1 MTESRFSF
9 GPVPSSSSP
18 YTFNSVSFT
27 ATNGRKV
34 YTSWRIRRQ
43 RFSTARGFSSTDQSN
58 TNSYE
63 INAESGHGAER
74 TDEIVSNLQTST
86 MEAEIAGKESNNT
99 AEEGALAPSYIKQE
113 EESREANQEPAITS
127 SLVVIS
133 RILKGIPQNPHF
145 YQLRNH
151 SELARKSMICSWDK
165 IFEETVEQSR
175 SLQANGFWVRARE
188 LWKTMGEL
196 QTMGYNVIPLRRRLI
211 ELSNVMTELKLSK
224 SDIKG
229 LKIKAEN
236 HRAKKSR
243 LEFVI
248 LSWQKMI
255 KREQEGMERVLT
267 QVIAKEKE
275 LPKFDEAFAK
285 LALEPL

>member
-1 MTESRFSF
+1 
-9 GPVPSSSSP
+9 
-18 YTFNSVSFT
+18 
-27 ATNGRKV
+27 
-34 YTSWRIRRQ
+34 
-43 RFSTARGFSSTDQSN
+43 
-58 TNSYE
+58 
-63 INAESGHGAER
+63 
-74 TDEIVSNLQTST
+74 